1 VSLILNIESSSTNC
15 SVALSKNG
23 DLIDF
28 IEKDSPNFSHS
39 EKLHQFIK
47 DLIVRN
53 NTTIDNLDAI
63 AVGIGPGS
71 YTGLRIGLSTAKG
84 LCYGS
89 DLPLIAVSSLLNLT
103 HKIEF
108 DGLIIPTIDARRN
121 EVYSSV
127 INSKHEIIKEES
139 PQIINKESFSDFT
152 KEYNILIIGNGQF
165 KCKEIIDYN
174 SKIKWD
180 EKILKPSAKNMV
192 KFSFRKFQDNDFEDI
207 AYVEPKYLKEFQLK
221 IS

>member
-1 VSLILNIESSSTNC
+1 MSLILNIETSSTNC
-15 SVALSKNG
+15 SVALSKN
-23 DLIDF
+23 DKLIDF

-47 DLIVRN
+47 ALIERN
-53 NTTIDNLDAI
+53 NTSIDNLDAI

-89 DLPLIAVSSLLNLT
+89 DLPMIAISSLLNLT
-103 HKIEF
+103 NNIEF

-121 EVYSSV
+121 EVYSVV
-127 INSKHEIIKEES
+127 INSKHEIIREES
-139 PQIINKESFSDFT
+139 PQVINEESFLEFT
-152 KEYNILIIGNGQF
+152 KDYNILIIGNGQF
-165 KCKEIIDYN
+165 KCKEIIDFN
-174 SKIKWD
+174 SKFNFN

-207 AYVEPKYLKEFQLK
+207 AYIEPKYLKEFQVNN
-221 IS
+221 

>member
-1 VSLILNIESSSTNC
+1 VSLILNIETSSTNC
-15 SVALSKNG
+15 SVALSKN
-23 DLIDF
+23 DKLIDF

-47 DLIVRN
+47 ALIERN
-53 NTTIDNLDAI
+53 NTSIDNLDAI

-89 DLPLIAVSSLLNLT
+89 DLPMIAISSLLNLT
-103 HKIEF
+103 NNIEF

-121 EVYSSV
+121 EVYSVV
-127 INSKHEIIKEES
+127 INSKHEIIREES
-139 PQIINKESFSDFT
+139 PQVINEESFLEFT
-152 KEYNILIIGNGQF
+152 KDYNILIIGNGQF
-165 KCKEIIDYN
+165 KCKEIIDFN
-174 SKIKWD
+174 SKFNFN

-207 AYVEPKYLKEFQLK
+207 AYVVPKYLKEFQVNN
-221 IS
+221 

>member
-1 VSLILNIESSSTNC
+1 MSLILNIETSSTNC
-15 SVALSKNG
+15 SVALSKSG
-23 DLIDF
+23 ELIDF

-47 DLIVRN
+47 ALIERN
-53 NTTIDNLDAI
+53 NTSIDNLDAI

-89 DLPLIAVSSLLNLT
+89 DLPMIAISSLLNLT
-103 HKIEF
+103 NNIEF

-121 EVYSSV
+121 EVYSVV
-127 INSKHEIIKEES
+127 INSKHEIIREES
-139 PQIINKESFSDFT
+139 PQVINEESFLEFT
-152 KEYNILIIGNGQF
+152 KDYNILIIGNGQF
-165 KCKEIIDYN
+165 KCKEIIDFN
-174 SKIKWD
+174 SKFNFN

-207 AYVEPKYLKEFQLK
+207 AYVVPKYLKEFQVNN
-221 IS
+221 

>member
-1 VSLILNIESSSTNC
+1 MSLILNIETSSTNC

-23 DLIDF
+23 ELIDF

-47 DLIVRN
+47 VLIERN
-53 NTTIDNLDAI
+53 NTSIDNLDAI

-89 DLPLIAVSSLLNLT
+89 DLPLITLSSLLNLA
-103 HKIEF
+103 HNVEF

-121 EVYSSV
+121 EVYSVV
-127 INSKHEIIKEES
+127 IDSKYKILKQES
-139 PQIINKESFSDFT
+139 PQIINEESFLEFSKD
-152 KEYNILIIGNGQF
+152 YNILIIGNGQF
-165 KCKEIIDYN
+165 KCKEIIDFN
-174 SKIKWD
+174 SKFNWN

-192 KFSFRKFQDNDFEDI
+192 KFSFKKFHDNDFEDI
-207 AYVEPKYLKEFQLK
+207 AYVEPKYLKEFQVNN
-221 IS
+221 

>member
-1 VSLILNIESSSTNC
+1 MSLILNIETSSTNC
-15 SVALSKNG
+15 SVALSKN
-23 DLIDF
+23 DKLIDF

-47 DLIVRN
+47 ALIERN
-53 NTTIDNLDAI
+53 NTSIDNLDAI

-89 DLPLIAVSSLLNLT
+89 DLPMIAISSLLNLT
-103 HKIEF
+103 NNIEF

-121 EVYSSV
+121 EVYSVV
-127 INSKHEIIKEES
+127 INSKHEIIREES
-139 PQIINKESFSDFT
+139 PQVINEESFLEFT
-152 KEYNILIIGNGQF
+152 KDYNILIIGNGQF
-165 KCKEIIDYN
+165 KCKEIIDFN
-174 SKIKWD
+174 SKFNFN

-207 AYVEPKYLKEFQLK
+207 AYVVPKYLKEFQVNN
-221 IS
+221 

>member
-1 VSLILNIESSSTNC
+1 MSLILNIETSSTNC

-23 DLIDF
+23 ELIDF

-47 DLIVRN
+47 DLIERN
-53 NTTIDNLDAI
+53 KIGIDNLNAI
-63 AVGIGPGS
+63 AAGIGPGS

-103 HKIEF
+103 HNIDF

-121 EVYSSV
+121 EVYSTV
-127 INSKHEIIKEES
+127 INSKYEIIKEES
-139 PQIINKESFSDFT
+139 PQIINEESFLKFT

-165 KCKEIIDYN
+165 KCKDIIDFN
-174 SKIKWD
+174 SKFNWN
-180 EKILKPSAKNMV
+180 EKILKPTAKNMV

-207 AYVEPKYLKEFQLK
+207 TYVEPKYLKEFRVNN
-221 IS
+221 

>member
-1 VSLILNIESSSTNC
+1 MSLILNIETSSTNC

-23 DLIDF
+23 ELIDF

-47 DLIVRN
+47 DLIERN
-53 NTTIDNLDAI
+53 YTSIDNLDAI

-84 LCYGS
+84 FCYGS
-89 DLPLIAVSSLLNLT
+89 DLPLIAISSLLNLA
-103 HKIEF
+103 HNIEF

-121 EVYSSV
+121 EVYSVV
-127 INSKHEIIKEES
+127 INSKYKILKEES
-139 PQIINKESFSDFT
+139 PQIINEESFLEFT
-152 KEYNILIIGNGQF
+152 KDYNILIIGNGQF
-165 KCKEIIDYN
+165 KCKEIIDIN
-174 SKIKWD
+174 SKFSWN

-192 KFSFRKFQDNDFEDI
+192 KFSYEKFQDKDFEDI
-207 AYVEPKYLKEFQLK
+207 AYVEPKYLKEFQVNN
-221 IS
+221 

>member
-1 VSLILNIESSSTNC
+1 MSLILNIETSSTNC
-15 SVALSKNG
+15 SVALSKN
-23 DLIDF
+23 DKLIDF

-47 DLIVRN
+47 ALIERN
-53 NTTIDNLDAI
+53 NTSIDNLDAI

-89 DLPLIAVSSLLNLT
+89 DLPMIAISSLLNLT
-103 HKIEF
+103 NNIEF

-121 EVYSSV
+121 EVYSVV
-127 INSKHEIIKEES
+127 INSKHEIIREES
-139 PQIINKESFSDFT
+139 PQVINEESFLEFT
-152 KEYNILIIGNGQF
+152 KDYNILIIGNGQF
-165 KCKEIIDYN
+165 KCKEIIDFN
-174 SKIKWD
+174 SKFNFN

-207 AYVEPKYLKEFQLK
+207 AYVEPKYLKEFQVNN
-221 IS
+221 